1 MEKQKFANIS
11 IGIGEQFNRI
21 LQTIFEH
28 QNNIPNYNII
38 ILYKDINGEFP
49 STQYNISKSCRLTV
63 EKARISAY
71 NIYATRTNYYGT
83 FYTDYGDAYY
93 YYKCNEIEIFII
105 FFIEETEFFE
115 VIKTLTKVYVET
127 VLKPLSKMIGYS
139 DISIGQ
145 IRYILN
151 VDFDEE
157 SIISKTFIEFFCILY
172 HLDIHLISLLS
183 SQKYE
188 NEELYGKIFIPHR
201 GTFRSEKDLT
211 IKLLNK
217 VKMSNNIR
225 QIRKLMEI
233 ANRNLGLVVGKG
245 GEIIGYGTSS
255 KSYECEIEISGYL
268 NWKAIFSTFQIIYS
282 NGVFRILNKDN
293 IVAVDIPDIFQLN
306 DIQQQRLISVLQIAQ
321 QQKHGTLIIIGE
333 PQIAKKEAKRL
344 CDYNRGIGIKPIN
357 LSINLDA
364 IRNIT
369 SIDGAIIMD
378 TNCICYGIGIIL
390 DGEVVTMGNPA
401 RGARFNSAINY
412 VENCKKNNE
421 RIVAIVISEDKTVD
435 FCY

>member
-11 IGIGEQFNRI
+11 TGIGEQFYNI
-21 LQTIFEH
+21 LKIFFEH

-38 ILYKDINGEFP
+38 IVFKDVNGEFP
-49 STQYNISKSCRLTV
+49 STQYNISKSGGLTV
-63 EKARISAY
+63 EKVNISVY
-71 NIYATRTNYYGT
+71 NEYAPKTNYFGT
-83 FYTDYGDAYY
+83 FFSELGDAYY
-93 YYKCNEIEIFII
+93 YYKCNEIEMFVV
-105 FFIEETEFFE
+105 FSIEKTEFKE
-115 VIKTLTKVYVET
+115 VVKTLTKVYIET

-139 DISIGQ
+139 DISISQ
-145 IRYILN
+145 VRYILN

-157 SIISKTFIEFFCILY
+157 SIISKTLIEFFWVLY
-172 HLDIHLISLLS
+172 DLDIHLISLLS

-188 NEELYGKIFIPHR
+188 NAELNGKIFIPHR

-233 ANRNLGLVVGKG
+233 ANGNLGLVVGKG
-245 GEIIGYGTSS
+245 REIIGYGASA
-255 KSYECEIEISGYL
+255 KSYECQIEISGYL
-268 NWKAIFSTFQIIYS
+268 NWKIIFSTFQIIYS
-282 NGVFRILNKDN
+282 NGVFRITNKDN
-293 IVAVDIPDIFQLN
+293 IVAVDIPNIFQLN
-306 DIQQQRLISVLQIAQ
+306 DIQRQQLISVLQIAQ
-321 QQKHGTLIIIGE
+321 QQKHGTLIVIGE
-333 PQIAKKEAKRL
+333 PKIARKEAKRL
-344 CDYNRGIGIKPIN
+344 CDYNRGIGIKPTNLYIN
-357 LSINLDA
+357 SDA
-364 IRNIT
+364 IHNIT

-378 TNCICYGIGIIL
+378 VNCICYGIGIIL
-390 DGEVVTMGNPA
+390 DGKVVTMGNPA

-421 RIVAIVISEDKTVD
+421 SIVAVVISEDETVD